1 MTAKLEKKTLLLLGL
16 FVAALVTANL
26 LGTKITTI
34 LGVSVSVG
42 IFMYPITF
50 LCTDIVA
57 EVRGKQFTKQF
68 VKIGLFVMVMTFLL
82 TLLSVV
88 LSPADRY
95 ELNDSYVAVFGSSLR
110 IIIASV
116 SAFIMA
122 QYHDIWAFQFWKKQT
137 KGKWLWFRN
146 NISTVVSQLID
157 TTVFMFIAF
166 YMITP
171 KFTTAFIISMIIPYW
186 LFKVAFAFLDTPLVY
201 LGVKWLKP
209 KRAES
214 LADSE
219 D

>member
-122 QYHDIWAFQFWKKQT
+122 QYHDIWAFHFWKKQT